1 MQYPLISEYID
12 AIRSAEDN
20 FDKLTYLRPVLD
32 SNGNPVM
39 SSGNFAVVFKMKDV
53 ETERL
58 YAVKCFTREQEER
71 AERYHEII
79 KALRK
84 IESPYF
90 VSTHYYDKELFVDNT
105 QSDDSE
111 FPVLVMNWV
120 DGMPLDAYMKTIEGS
135 QFKRELLAKQFQE
148 LVCWLL
154 PKHFAHG
161 DIKPDNI
168 IVKEDGSIVLVD
180 YDGMFVPSL
189 RGKEA
194 LEMGTPMYRHPG
206 RTLAFFNEYIDD
218 YAAVMLLTLLKVNAL
233 TAIDYEHFLTD
244 NTIVFFK
251 HFEHL
256 LIHPTIA
263 PLLSAYIMVATSGR
277 IDRQQLSCLLSD
289 NSNFD
294 YNKESILQDFARQGD
309 TVAMNELARLYR
321 NGVYVPKNTSKA
333 MQWYTLS
340 KLLGNIDAICG
351 LCTCISNN
359 DDFITKNEIIQDNL
373 KKCRITFAYCREGE
387 ILRYDKKHEQAI
399 LLYRKAAE
407 YGSAAAQN
415 HLAIRY
421 YYGEGV
427 DKDLEQAI
435 YWWKKA
441 AEAGNTNAQ
450 NSLAGKYY
458 FGEGVDKN
466 LEQAV
471 YWWKKAA
478 EAGNAYAQNIL
489 AKLYYKGEGVGKN
502 LEQAVYWWRKAAEAG
517 NTNAQG
523 CLAGKYHFGEGVGKN
538 IEQAIYWWRK
548 AAEAGNSDAQN
559 ILAMLYYK
567 GEGVGKDFEQ
577 AMYWWR
583 KAAETG
589 NTDAQNS
596 LAKLYY
602 KGEDIVKNLEQAVY
616 WWQKAAEAGDSRAEC
631 CLDYFCK
638 QRKIFDVVNVKN
650 GEMPHYVA
658 PTNTGVYSTD
668 GKRFLRY
675 FGTHESDYKIHDGTE
690 ILCDDSFNDLYY
702 EIEGHNLSKIYIPK
716 TLKRI
721 GNNVFCASISY
732 ISCESP
738 NFKVKNGFL
747 LSHDEAILYRYY
759 SDENL
764 VHIPKGIRYIKGGA
778 FSEKNVE
785 NVIIPDTIDLIGD
798 NPFAGCRGIKI
809 ISNSNRF
816 QIINNTLYD
825 MTEKRLIGCYNYEES
840 HIYIKSGTKSIGK
853 NAFFGLDIQF
863 VYIPESIEDIDETSF
878 YWCFNL
884 HSIAIPSHQY
894 KRIYNLI
901 PSYIKKYVFEDD
913 GLPF

>member
-20 FDKLTYLRPVLD
+20 FDKLTNLRPVLD

-39 SSGNFAVVFKMKDV
+39 SGGNFAVVFKMKDV

-79 KALRK
+79 KVLRK

-111 FPVLVMNWV
+111 FPVLVMDWV
-120 DGMPLDAYMKTIEGS
+120 DGMPLDVYMKTIEGS

-168 IVKEDGSIVLVD
+168 IIKEDGSIVLVD

-194 LEMGTPMYRHPG
+194 LEMGTPMYQHPG
-206 RTLAFFNEYIDD
+206 RTLSFFNEYIDD
-218 YAAVMLLTLLKVNAL
+218 YAAVMLLTLLNVNAL
-233 TAIDYEHFLTD
+233 TAIDYELFLTD

-256 LIHPTIA
+256 LNHPTIA
-263 PLLSAYIMVATSGR
+263 PLLSAYIMVATFGR

-321 NGVYVPKNTSKA
+321 NGVYVPENISKA

-340 KLLGNIDAICG
+340 QLLGNIDAICG

-359 DDFITKNEIIQDNL
+359 NDFIKENEIIQDNL

-387 ILRYDKKHEQAI
+387 MLRYDKKHEQAI

-415 HLAIRY
+415 RLAGQY
-421 YYGEGV
+421 YRGEGV

-583 KAAETG
+583 KAAEAG
-589 NTDAQNS
+589 NADAQYYLACLYYDGEGVDKNLEQALHWWKKAAEAGNSDAQNS
-596 LAKLYY
+596 LAWKYYEGEGVDKNLEQALHWWKKAAEAGNTYAQNSLAWKYYIGEGVDKNLEQALHWWKKAAEAGNTNAQYSLAMRYYYGEGVDKNTEQAIYWWRKAAEAGNADAQYNLACLYS
-602 KGEDIVKNLEQAVY
+602 KGERVDQNIEQAVY
-616 WWQKAAEAGDSRAEC
+616 WWKKSAETGKTKAMRILAIC
-631 CLDYFCK
+631 HF
-638 QRKIFDVVNVKN
+638 N
-650 GEMPHYVA
+650 GI
-658 PTNTGVYSTD
+658 GVERSIKMSNYW
-668 GKRFLRY
+668 
-675 FGTHESDYKIHDGTE
+675 
-690 ILCDDSFNDLYY
+690 
-702 EIEGHNLSKIYIPK
+702 
-716 TLKRI
+716 LKK
-721 GNNVFCASISY
+721 ASIPHKKGLTIHKVLSEY
-732 ISCESP
+732 QFVKTMTVEQ
-738 NFKVKNGFL
+738 FKKSQN
-747 LSHDEAILYRYY
+747 DEDITMRIN
-759 SDENL
+759 D
-764 VHIPKGIRYIKGGA
+764 
-778 FSEKNVE
+778 
-785 NVIIPDTIDLIGD
+785 D
-798 NPFAGCRGIKI
+798 NIVLECGSVTVFIV
-809 ISNSNRF
+809 
-816 QIINNTLYD
+816 NNTLPFNP
-825 MTEKRLIGCYNYEES
+825 LISCICSRN
-840 HIYIKSGTKSIGK
+840 K
-853 NAFFGLDIQF
+853 NAENDNCIWIIHEEGVGCPILTTF
-863 VYIPESIEDIDETSF
+863 
-878 YWCFNL
+878 
-884 HSIAIPSHQY
+884 
-894 KRIYNLI
+894 
-901 PSYIKKYVFEDD
+901 
-913 GLPF
+913 

>member
-20 FDKLTYLRPVLD
+20 FDKLTNLRPVLD

-206 RTLAFFNEYIDD
+206 RTLSFFNEYIDD

-450 NSLAGKYY
+450 DSLARKYY

-478 EAGNAYAQNIL
+478 EAGNAYAQNCL
-489 AKLYYKGEGVGKN
+489 AKKYY
-502 LEQAVYWWRKAAEAG
+502 
-517 NTNAQG
+517 
-523 CLAGKYHFGEGVGKN
+523 FGEGVDKN

-548 AAEAGNSDAQN
+548 AAEAGNADAQVS
-559 ILAMLYYK
+559 LAKIYYN
-567 GEGVGKDFEQ
+567 GEGVEKNLEQ
-577 AMYWWR
+577 ALHWWKKAAEAGNAYAQNSLAYLYYYGEGVDKNIEQAVYWWKKAAEAGNTNAQHYLAWLYHDGEGVDKNLEQALHWWKKAAEAGNAYAQNSLAKKYYDGEGVDKNIEQAIYWWR
-583 KAAETG
+583 KAAEAG
-589 NTDAQNS
+589 NADAQNS
-596 LAKLYY
+596 LARKYYFGEGVDKDLEQAIYWWRKAAEAGNADAQYNLACLYS
-602 KGEDIVKNLEQAVY
+602 KGEGVDQNIEQAVY
-616 WWQKAAEAGDSRAEC
+616 WWKKSAETGKTEAMRILAIC
-631 CLDYFCK
+631 HF
-638 QRKIFDVVNVKN
+638 N
-650 GEMPHYVA
+650 GI
-658 PTNTGVYSTD
+658 GVERSIKMSNYW
-668 GKRFLRY
+668 
-675 FGTHESDYKIHDGTE
+675 
-690 ILCDDSFNDLYY
+690 
-702 EIEGHNLSKIYIPK
+702 
-716 TLKRI
+716 LKK
-721 GNNVFCASISY
+721 ASIPHKKGLTIHKVLSEY
-732 ISCESP
+732 QFVKTMTVEQ
-738 NFKVKNGFL
+738 FKKLQN
-747 LSHDEAILYRYY
+747 DEDITMRIN
-759 SDENL
+759 D
-764 VHIPKGIRYIKGGA
+764 
-778 FSEKNVE
+778 
-785 NVIIPDTIDLIGD
+785 D
-798 NPFAGCRGIKI
+798 NIVLECGSVTVFIV
-809 ISNSNRF
+809 
-816 QIINNTLYD
+816 NNTLPFNP
-825 MTEKRLIGCYNYEES
+825 LISCICSRN
-840 HIYIKSGTKSIGK
+840 K
-853 NAFFGLDIQF
+853 NAENDNCIWIIHEEGVGCPILTTF
-863 VYIPESIEDIDETSF
+863 
-878 YWCFNL
+878 
-884 HSIAIPSHQY
+884 
-894 KRIYNLI
+894 
-901 PSYIKKYVFEDD
+901 
-913 GLPF
+913 